1 MQQQW
6 RVEQAAEIDGFD
18 ACGDTLGR
26 FDKVFTETEEVLR
39 GRRGAGGYC

>member
-18 ACGDTLGR
+18 ARGDTLGR
-26 FDKVFTETEEVLR
+26 FDEVFAEAEEVLL
-39 GRRGAGGYC
+39 RRR